1 MSNNNTIEEMWTEL
15 QSYQPFADANGH
27 GDTWRTMCEKRTKEA
42 ALRAA
47 DAARPL
53 NRRTRR
59 EWPWLAALA
68 ASTAADCD
76 AYKAIMNIRKA
87 KELQQKKSKR

>member
-42 ALRAA
+42 AFIAA
-47 DAARPL
+47 DAARPR
-53 NRRTRR
+53 RRTRR
-59 EWPWLAALA
+59 EWPWRATLAAM
-68 ASTAADCD
+68 TAADCE
-76 AYKAIMNIRKA
+76 AYKAIVNIRKA
-87 KELQQKKSKR
+87 KELQQKESKR